1 MGPVSPDLLVP
12 PAHFGFL
19 ASPLLV
25 VLLGILVPGLG
36 LAVALGRA
44 LSSRAWKSRVDRA
57 MAGESGSLVRGPK
70 VLVGEVM
77 TDDADSPEPGVAIK
91 ILISQHVDGMNAREA
106 NRQTL
111 AGPFYLKTQGGEMV
125 RVEPG
130 PSPTLAAP
138 LETEP
143 SAGRTALL
151 RYRAAVLR
159 QGERALCAGHLS
171 RGFNPRANG
180 TYRAAEGGW
189 VLSAGRGRSMWVS
202 GDGLASVF
210 ERQARFF
217 FLYAAA
223 FAALFLA
230 AQITFLPF
238 YRLSAGESVRCTVSG
253 VETGDLYDST
263 LRSRHR
269 PPSVLGTCE
278 DGSSLSEAARPALV
292 ELVGASQGVRVTRI
306 RAGQSTMLGPVPTV
320 SWLRIVGLCVL
331 FVVVLALASALAGRS
346 SRAWYERRKVV
357 ESLNPIV

>member
-1 MGPVSPDLLVP
+1 MGPVDPDLLLP
-12 PAHFGFL
+12 PSHFGFL
-19 ASPLLV
+19 ASPVLV
-25 VLLGILVPGLG
+25 VLLGVLIPGLG

-44 LSSRAWKSRVDRA
+44 LSTLAWKARVDRA
-57 MAGESGSLVRGPK
+57 MSGESRSVGAGPA
-70 VLVGEVM
+70 VLVGEVL

-91 ILISQHVDGMNAREA
+91 VVLSQYVDGMNAREA

-111 AGPFYLKTQGGEMV
+111 VGPFYLKTESGEMV

-143 SAGRTALL
+143 SAGRAEFL

-159 QGERALCAGHLS
+159 QGERALCAGHLA
-171 RGFNPRANG
+171 RGFNPRASG

-189 VLSAGRGRSMWVS
+189 VLSAGRGKSMWVS

-210 ERQARFF
+210 ARQARFF

-223 FAALFLA
+223 FGALLLA

-238 YRLSAGESVRCTVSG
+238 YRLIAGESVRCTVTG
-253 VETGDLYDST
+253 VETGDLHDST
-263 LRSRHR
+263 LRSRRR
-269 PPSVLGTCE
+269 PPSVLGICE
-278 DGSSLSEAARPALV
+278 DGSTLSEAARPALV
-292 ELVGASQGVRVTRI
+292 DLVAASDGVRVTRI
-306 RAGQSTMLGPVPTV
+306 RSGESTMLGPVPTV
-320 SWLRIVGLCVL
+320 SWVRIGGLSLL

-357 ESLNPIV
+357 ESLSTVV

>member
-1 MGPVSPDLLVP
+1 MGPVDPDLLVP
-12 PAHFGFL
+12 PAHFGFF

-36 LAVALGRA
+36 FAVALGRA
-44 LSSRAWKSRVDRA
+44 LSARAWKSRVERA
-57 MAGESGSLVRGPK
+57 MAGESLSLVTGPT

-77 TDDADSPEPGVAIK
+77 TDDADTPEPGVAIK
-91 ILISQHVDGMNAREA
+91 IVLSQYVDGMNAREA

-111 AGPFYLKTQGGEMV
+111 AGPFYLKTESGEIV

-130 PSPTLAAP
+130 PNPTLAAP

-143 SAGRTALL
+143 SAGRPEFL

-159 QGERALCAGHLS
+159 QGERALCAGHLT
-171 RGFNPRANG
+171 RGFNPRASG

-189 VLSAGRGRSMWVS
+189 VLSVGRGRSMWVS

-217 FLYAAA
+217 FLHAAA

-230 AQITFLPF
+230 AQLAFLPF
-238 YRLSAGESVRCTVSG
+238 YRLSAGDSVRCSVSG
-253 VETGDLYDST
+253 IETGDLYDST

-269 PPSVLGTCE
+269 PPTVLGVCE

-292 ELVGASQGVRVTRI
+292 ELVGASDGVRVTRI
-306 RAGQSTMLGPVPTV
+306 RAGESTMLGPVPTV
-320 SWLRIVGLCVL
+320 SWLRIGGLSVL
-331 FVVVLALASALAGRS
+331 FMLVVGLASALTGRS

-357 ESLNPIV
+357 ETLNSVV